1 MSPPPRPDAG
11 SDGQVSL
18 GLRFAYGVGSV
29 ADGVKNAAFNS
40 FLILYYT
47 TVLELPGTLSGLAI
61 FIALCVDA
69 VTDPLVGSI
78 SDNLR
83 TRWGRRHPLM
93 LAAALPMALCFYGLF
108 APPQGLTQAGLF
120 AWLTGFAIGVRFFL
134 TLYMVPS
141 GAMAP
146 EMTTHYDERTT
157 LNSFRWLLGWT
168 GSLSLTA
175 AGWFYFLADRSGAV
189 GDGRLEASHYPAIG
203 ACAGAM
209 VFLAIL
215 ISTLGTASLIPRLRQ
230 ARAGT
235 SLFSPRRI
243 FAQLRLALGNHSL
256 RMLLGASLFSAVG
269 LGMSEVLGTYMR
281 TWFWEFRSDQL
292 GQLAL
297 FQIVPLVAGVAMVRP
312 ISERFDKR
320 SASIGLAL
328 FAIVWSPLP
337 VVLRLLGLA
346 PENGA
351 PALFALVLIHGAF
364 LVTAL
369 VQLGILNGAMLMDA
383 IDENDLETGER
394 NEGLF
399 VSTLSFTSKAVSGF
413 GNFLGGLVLDLIRFP
428 VGAAAAVGAVP
439 EEAIARLGL
448 VGGPGLVIFFVLA
461 FLFLT
466 RLRLTRERYEE
477 IATALEARREGSSPD
492 GG

>member
-1 MSPPPRPDAG
+1 
-11 SDGQVSL
+11 
-18 GLRFAYGVGSV
+18 
-29 ADGVKNAAFNS
+29 
-40 FLILYYT
+40 
-47 TVLELPGTLSGLAI
+47 
-61 FIALCVDA
+61 
-69 VTDPLVGSI
+69 
-78 SDNLR
+78 
-83 TRWGRRHPLM
+83 
-93 LAAALPMALCFYGLF
+93 
-108 APPQGLTQAGLF
+108 
-120 AWLTGFAIGVRFFL
+120 VRFFL